1 VGKLR
6 EIKMQAVRAMLKR
19 EMWPFIGITFSTLLL
34 CFLIA
39 ALIEPYKFAST
50 GVTGLALITNYLW
63 GISPVWVLTI
73 VNGLL
78 LIWGWKAMSPRFA
91 MWTLYNTVLMSVAL
105 PLFEMIHYPVI
116 DNPILAALL
125 GGVLGGLSMGI
136 LFREGGSS
144 GGMDIIAVI
153 AKKKWGVD
161 VGSASFYVN
170 STILISSLLA
180 VDLEKVLF
188 GGLSLYV
195 ESVTIDWVLKSFD
208 RRVQM
213 SIITAKPE
221 EVIRFVMN
229 DINRTATLISAKGAY
244 RRVPMDIIMVILT
257 RRQAIELKR
266 FVHETD
272 PSAFLI
278 MGDVSEV
285 VGEGFKKWE
294 NDS

>member
-1 VGKLR
+1 VGKLHD
-6 EIKMQAVRAMLKR
+6 IKMQALRAMIKR
-19 EMWPFIGITFSTLLL
+19 ETWPFIGITFATLLL

-39 ALIEPYKFAST
+39 ALIEPYQFAST
-50 GVTGLALITNYLW
+50 GVTGMALITNYLW

-91 MWTLYNTVLMSVAL
+91 LWTLYNTVLMSIAL
-105 PLFEMIHYPVI
+105 PLFEMVHYPVI

-153 AKKKWGVD
+153 VKKKWGLD

-170 STILISSLLA
+170 SAILISSLIA

-195 ESVTIDWVLKSFD
+195 ESVAIDWVLKSFD

-213 SIITAKPE
+213 LIITSKPE
-221 EVIRFVMN
+221 EVIHFVMN
-229 DINRTATLISAKGAY
+229 AINRTATLISAKGAY

-257 RRQAIELKR
+257 RRQSIELKR
-266 FVHETD
+266 FVREAD
-272 PSAFLI
+272 PGAFLI
-278 MGDVSEV
+278 MGDVAEV

-294 NDS
+294 SDS